1 MRSRFYPPAK
11 STSIRVLHDEDVF
24 HRLLSKAE
32 PWILLDEGVPLPFE
46 LEGRGLH
53 AVAGGEHGKRWAELE
68 KILEWLAQG
77 KAERSQPLLVVGGG
91 AVLDLGALAAS
102 LFKRGMPLILVPSTL
117 LGMVDATLGGKTAVD
132 MENEGQLLK
141 NFAGTFYPASE
152 VWLYPDLLSTLPLR
166 ERISGAGEVY
176 KTLWIRGGKWKQDAL
191 LDYVRTGQAGGALLK
206 LVKECLAFKAKV
218 VERDPLD
225 DKRIREVLNFGHTA
239 GHALESASGLSHGE
253 CILWGMAVESFLLA
267 SQPMLRE
274 CIGAISDL
282 GLTLPKAFDGK
293 TEWEK
298 FLSADKKIKGGKVE
312 MSLLRAPGKIVRKK
326 FSLAQVAGALRA
338 FPEYVLRA

>member
-1 MRSRFYPPAK
+1 MRTRFHPPAR
-11 STSIRVLHDEDVF
+11 STSVRLLNDEDIF
-24 HRLLSKAE
+24 HKLLSKAE

-53 AVAGGEHGKRWAELE
+53 AVTGGEEGKRWAELE

-102 LFKRGMPLILVPSTL
+102 LYKRGMPLILVPSTL

-132 MENEGQLLK
+132 MESDGRLMK
-141 NFAGTFYPASE
+141 NFAGTFYPANE
-152 VWLYPDLLSTLPLR
+152 VWLFPELLSTLPLR

-176 KTLWIRGGKWKQDAL
+176 KTLWIRGGKWKQEPL
-191 LDYVRTGQAGGALLK
+191 LQFVRTGQAGNALLK
-206 LVKECLAFKAKV
+206 LVKDCVAVKAKV
-218 VERDPLD
+218 VEQDPLD

-253 CILWGMAVESFLLA
+253 CVLWGMAVESFLLGA
-267 SQPMLRE
+267 KPMMRE
-274 CIGAISDL
+274 TLSAIQEL
-282 GLTLPKAFDGK
+282 KLTLPEHFAATD
-293 TEWEK
+293 WEK
-298 FLSADKKIKGGKVE
+298 FLSADKKIKDGKIE
-312 MSLLRAPGKIVRKK
+312 MSLLSAPGKIVRKK
-326 FSLAQVAGALRA
+326 YDLTQVASALRA
-338 FPEYVLRA
+338 FPEFFQRA